1 MGNTELLNE
10 GNVLTLKGKLPG
22 GSAAHG
28 ACTDHNMINV
38 FQGKHPSSS
47 AISTTLVASIL
58 VGMRV
63 GILGGT
69 FDPIH
74 IGHLIAASSV
84 YETLNL
90 DSVVFMPA
98 GDPWQK
104 RDRELSTGQQRLEMV
119 KLAIADDV
127 RFSASDIEINR
138 SGPTYAIDTIREWN
152 SANPDDE
159 LFWIVGSDA
168 LSGIPTWHEW
178 EAFVSEVTIVAVNRV
193 GQNDSVPFNFVSV
206 DMPEVR
212 ISATELRDRFT
223 NKQDTQYLVPQKVNE
238 YISDQGLYQA

>member
-1 MGNTELLNE
+1 M
-10 GNVLTLKGKLPG
+10 V
-22 GSAAHG
+22 
-28 ACTDHNMINV
+28 NV
-38 FQGKHPSSS
+38 FQGKYPSSS

-84 YETLNL
+84 YEALKL
-90 DSVVFMPA
+90 ESVVFMPA

-119 KLAIADDV
+119 KLATSDDA
-127 RFSASDIEINR
+127 RFQASDIEISR
-138 SGPTYAIDTIREWN
+138 SGPTYAIDTVREWKRR
-152 SANPDDE
+152 NPEDE

-168 LSGIPTWHEW
+168 LSGIPSWHEW
-178 EAFVSEVTIVAVNRV
+178 EAFVSEVTVIAVNRI
-193 GQNDSVPFNFVSV
+193 GQSASVPFEVVSV
-206 DMPEVR
+206 EMPEVR
-212 ISATELRDRFT
+212 ISATQLRDRFT
-223 NKQDTQYLVPQKVNE
+223 NKLDTQYLVPPKVSE

>member
-1 MGNTELLNE
+1 MCS
-10 GNVLTLKGKLPG
+10 K
-22 GSAAHG
+22 A
-28 ACTDHNMINV
+28 IN
-38 FQGKHPSSS
+38 PSGWE
-47 AISTTLVASIL
+47 INTTLVASIL
-58 VGMRV
+58 VVMRV
-63 GILGGT
+63 GILGVT

-84 YETLNL
+84 YEALNL
-90 DSVVFMPA
+90 DSVVFIPA

-104 RDRELSTGQQRLEMV
+104 RDRDLSPGQQRLEMV
-119 KLAIADDV
+119 KLATENDD
-127 RFSASDIEINR
+127 RFQVSDVEIVR
-138 SGPTYAIDTIREWN
+138 SGPTYAVDTVREWKRL
-152 SANPDDE
+152 NPSDE

-168 LSGIPTWHEW
+168 LSGIPSWHEW

-193 GQNDSVPFNFVSV
+193 GQNDAVPFDFVSV

-223 NKQDTQYLVPQKVNE
+223 NGLDTQYLVPKNVSQ

>member
-1 MGNTELLNE
+1 MCS
-10 GNVLTLKGKLPG
+10 K
-22 GSAAHG
+22 A
-28 ACTDHNMINV
+28 IN
-38 FQGKHPSSS
+38 PSGWEINS
-47 AISTTLVASIL
+47 TLVASIL
-58 VGMRV
+58 VVMRV

-84 YETLNL
+84 YEALNL
-90 DSVVFMPA
+90 DSVVFIPA

-104 RDRELSTGQQRLEMV
+104 RDRDLSPGQQRLEMV
-119 KLAIADDV
+119 KLATENDD
-127 RFSASDIEINR
+127 RFQVSDLEISR
-138 SGPTYAIDTIREWN
+138 SGPTYAVDTVREWKRL
-152 SANPDDE
+152 NPSDE
-159 LFWIVGSDA
+159 LLWIVGSDA
-168 LSGIPTWHEW
+168 LSGIPSWHEW

-193 GQNDSVPFNFVSV
+193 GQNDSVPFDFVSV

-223 NKQDTQYLVPQKVNE
+223 NGLDTKYLVPKNVSQ

>member
-1 MGNTELLNE
+1 MCS
-10 GNVLTLKGKLPG
+10 K
-22 GSAAHG
+22 A
-28 ACTDHNMINV
+28 IN
-38 FQGKHPSSS
+38 PSGWEINS
-47 AISTTLVASIL
+47 TLVASIL
-58 VGMRV
+58 VVMRV

-84 YETLNL
+84 YEALNL
-90 DSVVFMPA
+90 DSVVFIPA

-104 RDRELSTGQQRLEMV
+104 RDRDLSTGQQRLEMV
-119 KLAIADDV
+119 KLATENDARFQVSDVEIA
-127 RFSASDIEINR
+127 R
-138 SGPTYAIDTIREWN
+138 SGPTYAVDTVREWKRL
-152 SANPDDE
+152 NPSDE

-168 LSGIPTWHEW
+168 LSGIPSWHEW

-193 GQNDSVPFNFVSV
+193 GQNDAVPFDFVSV

-223 NKQDTQYLVPQKVNE
+223 NGLDTQYLVPKNVSQ

>member
-1 MGNTELLNE
+1 MCS
-10 GNVLTLKGKLPG
+10 K
-22 GSAAHG
+22 A
-28 ACTDHNMINV
+28 IN
-38 FQGKHPSSS
+38 PSGWE
-47 AISTTLVASIL
+47 INTTLVASLL
-58 VGMRV
+58 VVMRV

-84 YETLNL
+84 YEALHL

-104 RDRELSTGQQRLEMV
+104 RDRDLSTGQQRLEMV
-119 KLAIADDV
+119 KLATENDARFEVSDVEIA
-127 RFSASDIEINR
+127 R
-138 SGPTYAIDTIREWN
+138 SGPTYAVDTVREWKRL
-152 SANPDDE
+152 NPNDE

-168 LSGIPTWHEW
+168 LSGIPSWHEW

-193 GQNDSVPFNFVSV
+193 GQNDSVTFDFVSV

-223 NKQDTQYLVPQKVNE
+223 NGLDTQYLVPKQVSQ

>member
-1 MGNTELLNE
+1 MCS
-10 GNVLTLKGKLPG
+10 K
-22 GSAAHG
+22 A
-28 ACTDHNMINV
+28 IN
-38 FQGKHPSSS
+38 PSGWEINS
-47 AISTTLVASIL
+47 TLVASIL
-58 VGMRV
+58 VVMRV

-84 YETLNL
+84 YEALNL
-90 DSVVFMPA
+90 DSVVFIPA

-104 RDRELSTGQQRLEMV
+104 RDRDLSTGQQRLEMV
-119 KLAIADDV
+119 KLATENDD
-127 RFSASDIEINR
+127 RFQVSDLEIVR
-138 SGPTYAIDTIREWN
+138 SGPTYAVDTVREWKRV
-152 SANPDDE
+152 NPSDE

-168 LSGIPTWHEW
+168 LSGIPSWHEW

-193 GQNDSVPFNFVSV
+193 GQNDSVPFDFVSV

-223 NKQDTQYLVPQKVNE
+223 NGLDTQYLVPKNVSQ

>member
-1 MGNTELLNE
+1 MCS
-10 GNVLTLKGKLPG
+10 K
-22 GSAAHG
+22 A
-28 ACTDHNMINV
+28 IN
-38 FQGKHPSSS
+38 PSGWEINS
-47 AISTTLVASIL
+47 TLVASIL
-58 VGMRV
+58 VVMRV

-84 YETLNL
+84 YEALNL
-90 DSVVFMPA
+90 DSVVFIPA

-104 RDRELSTGQQRLEMV
+104 RDRDLSPGQQRLEMV
-119 KLAIADDV
+119 KLGTENDD
-127 RFSASDIEINR
+127 RFQVSDVEIVR
-138 SGPTYAIDTIREWN
+138 SGPTYAVDTVREWKRL
-152 SANPDDE
+152 NPSDE

-168 LSGIPTWHEW
+168 LSGIPSWHEW

-193 GQNDSVPFNFVSV
+193 GQNDAVPFDFVSV

-223 NKQDTQYLVPQKVNE
+223 NGLDTQYLVPKNVSQ

>member
-1 MGNTELLNE
+1 MCS
-10 GNVLTLKGKLPG
+10 K
-22 GSAAHG
+22 A
-28 ACTDHNMINV
+28 IN
-38 FQGKHPSSS
+38 PSGWE
-47 AISTTLVASIL
+47 INTTLVASIL
-58 VGMRV
+58 VDMRV

-84 YETLNL
+84 YESLNL
-90 DSVVFMPA
+90 DSVVFIPA

-104 RDRELSTGQQRLEMV
+104 RDRDLSPGQQRLEMV
-119 KLAIADDV
+119 KLATENDARFQVSDVEIA
-127 RFSASDIEINR
+127 R
-138 SGPTYAIDTIREWN
+138 SGPTYAVDTVREWKRL
-152 SANPDDE
+152 NPSDE

-168 LSGIPTWHEW
+168 LSGIPSWHEW

-193 GQNDSVPFNFVSV
+193 GQNDSVPFDFVSV

-223 NKQDTQYLVPQKVNE
+223 NGLDTQYLVPKQVSQ

>member
-1 MGNTELLNE
+1 MCS
-10 GNVLTLKGKLPG
+10 K
-22 GSAAHG
+22 A
-28 ACTDHNMINV
+28 IN
-38 FQGKHPSSS
+38 PSGWE
-47 AISTTLVASIL
+47 INTTLVASIL
-58 VGMRV
+58 VVMRV

-84 YETLNL
+84 FEALNL
-90 DSVVFMPA
+90 DSVVFIPA

-104 RDRELSTGQQRLEMV
+104 RDRDLSPGQQRLEMV
-119 KLAIADDV
+119 KLATENDD
-127 RFSASDIEINR
+127 RFQVSDLEIVR
-138 SGPTYAIDTIREWN
+138 SGPTYAVDTVREWKRV
-152 SANPDDE
+152 NPSDE

-168 LSGIPTWHEW
+168 LSGIPSWHEW

-193 GQNDSVPFNFVSV
+193 GQNDSVPFDFVSV

-223 NKQDTQYLVPQKVNE
+223 NGLDTQYLVPKNVSQ

>member
-1 MGNTELLNE
+1 MCS
-10 GNVLTLKGKLPG
+10 K
-22 GSAAHG
+22 A
-28 ACTDHNMINV
+28 IN
-38 FQGKHPSSS
+38 PSGWEINS
-47 AISTTLVASIL
+47 TLVASIL
-58 VGMRV
+58 VVMRV

-84 YETLNL
+84 YEALNL
-90 DSVVFMPA
+90 DSVVFIPA

-104 RDRELSTGQQRLEMV
+104 RDRDLSPGQQRLEMV
-119 KLAIADDV
+119 KLATENDD
-127 RFSASDIEINR
+127 RFQVSDVEIVR
-138 SGPTYAIDTIREWN
+138 SGPTYAVDTVREWKRL
-152 SANPDDE
+152 NPSDE

-168 LSGIPTWHEW
+168 LSGIPSWHEW
-178 EAFVSEVTIVAVNRV
+178 EAFVSELTIVAVNRV
-193 GQNDSVPFNFVSV
+193 GQNDAVPFDFVSV

-223 NKQDTQYLVPQKVNE
+223 NGLDTQYLVPKNVSQ

>member
-1 MGNTELLNE
+1 MCS
-10 GNVLTLKGKLPG
+10 K
-22 GSAAHG
+22 A
-28 ACTDHNMINV
+28 IN
-38 FQGKHPSSS
+38 PSGWEINS
-47 AISTTLVASIL
+47 TLVASIL
-58 VGMRV
+58 VVMRV

-84 YETLNL
+84 YEALNL
-90 DSVVFMPA
+90 DSVVFIPA

-104 RDRELSTGQQRLEMV
+104 RDRDLSTGQQRLEMV
-119 KLAIADDV
+119 KLAIENDD
-127 RFSASDIEINR
+127 RFQVSDVEIAR
-138 SGPTYAIDTIREWN
+138 SGPTYAVDTVREWKRL
-152 SANPDDE
+152 NPSDE

-168 LSGIPTWHEW
+168 LSGIPSWHEW
-178 EAFVSEVTIVAVNRV
+178 EAFVSELTIVAVNRV
-193 GQNDSVPFNFVSV
+193 GQNDAVPFDFVSV

-223 NKQDTQYLVPQKVNE
+223 NGLDTQYLVPKNVSQ

>member
-1 MGNTELLNE
+1 MCS
-10 GNVLTLKGKLPG
+10 K
-22 GSAAHG
+22 A
-28 ACTDHNMINV
+28 IN
-38 FQGKHPSSS
+38 PSGWEINS
-47 AISTTLVASIL
+47 TLVASIL
-58 VGMRV
+58 VVMRV

-84 YETLNL
+84 YEALNL
-90 DSVVFMPA
+90 DSVVFIPA

-104 RDRELSTGQQRLEMV
+104 RDRDLSPGQQRLEMV
-119 KLAIADDV
+119 KLATENDS
-127 RFSASDIEINR
+127 RFQVSDLEISR
-138 SGPTYAIDTIREWN
+138 SGPTYAVDTVREWKRL
-152 SANPDDE
+152 NPNDE

-168 LSGIPTWHEW
+168 LSGIPSWHEW
-178 EAFVSEVTIVAVNRV
+178 EAFVTEVTIVAVNRL
-193 GQNDSVPFNFVSV
+193 GKNDSVPFDFVSV

-223 NKQDTQYLVPQKVNE
+223 NGLDTQYLVPKQVSQ

>member
-1 MGNTELLNE
+1 MCS
-10 GNVLTLKGKLPG
+10 K
-22 GSAAHG
+22 A
-28 ACTDHNMINV
+28 IN
-38 FQGKHPSSS
+38 PSGWEINS
-47 AISTTLVASIL
+47 TLVASIL
-58 VGMRV
+58 VVMRV

-84 YETLNL
+84 YEALNL
-90 DSVVFMPA
+90 DSVVFIPA

-104 RDRELSTGQQRLEMV
+104 RDRDLSPGQQRLEMV
-119 KLAIADDV
+119 KLATENDD
-127 RFSASDIEINR
+127 RFQVSDVEIVR
-138 SGPTYAIDTIREWN
+138 SGPTYAVDTVREWKRL
-152 SANPDDE
+152 NPSDE

-168 LSGIPTWHEW
+168 LSGIPSWHEW

-193 GQNDSVPFNFVSV
+193 GQNDAVPFDFVSV

-223 NKQDTQYLVPQKVNE
+223 NGLDTQYLVPKNVSR